1 MNEENLIKHYNKHNE
16 DKRLKTRHAQIE
28 YITGLT
34 YIKKY
39 LKKGSSILDVGAAT
53 GAYSIPLFNDGY
65 DVTAFEL
72 VKHNL
77 KEIEIKE
84 PNIKCVQGNAID
96 LSKFDDNSFD
106 GVLLFGPMYHLISY
120 EEKLQ
125 ALKEAKR
132 VVKPNG
138 LIFISYCMNE
148 YAVITH
154 AFKERQ
160 ILNIKDELDDNFK
173 VLNKP
178 TDLYTYV
185 RIEDINK
192 LMNDTNLE
200 RVNILSQDGPAEYLK
215 KEINSMN
222 DEELDMLI
230 KYHLSTCERPELL
243 GAGRHILDILKKVD

>member
-16 DKRLKTRHAQIE
+16 DKRLKTKHAQVE

-53 GAYSIPLFNDGY
+53 GAYSIPLYEDGY
-65 DVTAFEL
+65 DITAFEL

-77 KEIEIKE
+77 KEIEIKN
-84 PNIKCVQGNAID
+84 PNIKCIQGNAID
-96 LSKFDDNSFD
+96 LSKFKDNTFD
-106 GVLLFGPMYHLISY
+106 GVILFGPLYHLISY

-132 VVKPNG
+132 VCKNNG
-138 LIFISYCMNE
+138 FIFISYCMNE

-154 AFKERQ
+154 AFKEKE
-160 ILNIKDELDDNFK
+160 ILNIKNQLDESFK
-173 VLNKP
+173 IINDP

-185 RIEDINK
+185 RLEDINK
-192 LMNDTNLE
+192 LMNAAKLE
-200 RVNILSQDGPAEYLK
+200 RVKILSQDGPAEYLK

-222 DEELDMLI
+222 DEELNMLI
-230 KYHLSTCERPELL
+230 KYHLQTCERSELL

>member
-16 DKRLKTRHAQIE
+16 DKRLKTRHAQVE

-39 LKKGSSILDVGAAT
+39 LPKNSSILDVGAAT
-53 GAYSIPLFNDGY
+53 GAYSIPLFNEGY
-65 DVTAFEL
+65 NVTAFEL

-84 PNIKCVQGNAID
+84 PRIKCIQGNAID
-96 LSKFDDNSFD
+96 LSKFNDNSFD
-106 GVLLFGPMYHLISY
+106 GILLFGPMYHLISY
-120 EEKLQ
+120 EEKLK

-148 YAVITH
+148 YAIITH
-154 AFKERQ
+154 AFKEHQ
-160 ILNIKDELDDNFK
+160 ILKIQDELDNDFK

-185 RIEDINK
+185 RIEDINR
-192 LMNDTNLE
+192 LMKNAKLE
-200 RVNILSQDGPAEYLK
+200 RINILSQDGPAEYLK

-222 DEELDMLI
+222 DEELNMLI
-230 KYHLSTCERPELL
+230 KYHLKTCERPELL

>member
-16 DKRLKTRHAQIE
+16 DKRLKTRHAQVE

-34 YIKKY
+34 YIRKY
-39 LKKGSSILDVGAAT
+39 LSKGSSILDVGAAT
-53 GAYSIPLFNDGY
+53 GAYSIPLYKDGY

-77 KEIEIKE
+77 REIEIKE
-84 PNIKCVQGNAID
+84 PNIKCIQGNAIN
-96 LSKFDDNSFD
+96 LSKFKDNTFD
-106 GVLLFGPMYHLISY
+106 AILLFGPMYHLISY

-154 AFKERQ
+154 AFKEKQ
-160 ILNIKDELDDNFK
+160 ILNIKNELNKDFK
-173 VLNKP
+173 VLNNP

-185 RIEDINK
+185 RLEDINK

-222 DEELDMLI
+222 DEELNMLI

-243 GAGRHILDILKKVD
+243 GAGRHVLDILKKVD

>member
-1 MNEENLIKHYNKHNE
+1 MNEENLILHYNKHNE
-16 DKRLKTRHAQIE
+16 DKRLKTRHAQVE
-28 YITGLT
+28 YVTGLT

-39 LKKGSSILDVGAAT
+39 LPKGSKVLDVGAAT
-53 GAYSIPLFNDGY
+53 GAYSIPLYEDGY
-65 DVTAFEL
+65 DVTAYEL

-77 KEIEIKE
+77 REIEIKN
-84 PNIKCVQGNAID
+84 PNIKCIQGNAID
-96 LSKFDDNSFD
+96 LSKFEDNTFD
-106 GVLLFGPMYHLISY
+106 GVILFGPMYHLISY

-132 VVKPNG
+132 VTKTNG

-154 AFKERQ
+154 AFKEKQ
-160 ILNIKDELDDNFK
+160 ILNIKDELDENFK

-185 RIEDINK
+185 RLEDINN
-192 LMNDTNLE
+192 LMNDANLD

-215 KEINSMN
+215 REINSMN

>member
-16 DKRLKTRHAQIE
+16 DKRLKTRHAQVE
-28 YITGLT
+28 YTTGLT

-39 LKKGSSILDVGAAT
+39 LSKGSSILDVGAAT
-53 GAYSIPLFNDGY
+53 GAYSIPLYNDGY
-65 DVTAFEL
+65 NVTAFEL

-84 PNIKCVQGNAID
+84 PNIKCIQGNAID
-96 LSKFDDNSFD
+96 LSKFNDNTFN

-132 VVKPNG
+132 VVKLNG

-160 ILNIKDELDDNFK
+160 ILNVKDELDENFK

-185 RIEDINK
+185 RLEDINK
-192 LMNDTNLE
+192 LMNDTHLE
-200 RVNILSQDGPAEYLK
+200 RVKILSQDGPAEYLK
-215 KEINSMN
+215 REINSMN

-230 KYHLSTCERPELL
+230 KYHLSTCERHELL

>member
-1 MNEENLIKHYNKHNE
+1 MNEKNLIEHYNKHNE
-16 DKRLKTRHAQIE
+16 DKRLKTKHAQVE
-28 YITGLT
+28 FVTAME

-39 LKKGSSILDVGAAT
+39 TNKGSSILDVGAAT
-53 GAYSIPLFNDGY
+53 GAYSIPLYNDGY
-65 DVTAFEL
+65 KVTAFEL

-77 KEIEIKE
+77 KQIEMKNK
-84 PNIKCVQGNAID
+84 NITCILGNAID
-96 LSKFDDNSFD
+96 LSKFEDNSFD
-106 GVLLFGPMYHLISY
+106 CILLFGPMYHLISY
-120 EEKLQ
+120 EEKIQ

-132 VVKPNG
+132 VCKTG
-138 LIFISYCMNE
+138 GYIYISYCMNE

-154 AFKERQ
+154 AFKEHQ

-185 RIEDINK
+185 RLEDINK
-192 LMNDTNLE
+192 LKEDTNLE
-200 RVNILSQDGPAEYLK
+200 RIKIINQDGPAEYLK
-215 KEINSMN
+215 REINSMS
-222 DEELDMLI
+222 DEEIEMLI